1 MLDLRLIPEAR
12 RAADQ
17 ALREFT
23 VTNVPLMQ
31 GEAQLR
37 VARVALLAD
46 DLAAADDAAGR
57 AVVSFRRQQRTGW
70 AARAVVVRTEARLQ
84 SGSVTREDLQ
94 HVRRAAT
101 TLERLAHTA
110 EAVEGHLTAGR
121 AAVALDRTA
130 WATASFDRAHT
141 LARGSSMLTRLRGR
155 MAAAASATLRDD
167 RSRALRHCREGLA
180 DLQRHRRLLGS
191 TELRVLASAHGVEL
205 GQIALRAMT
214 PVLVRGGRVQLAG
227 AQPFGRR

>member
-46 DLAAADDAAGR
+46 DLAVADDAAGR

-110 EAVEGHLTAGR
+110 EAVEGHHR
-121 AAVALDRTA
+121 RP
-130 WATASFDRAHT
+130 S
-141 LARGSSMLTRLRGR
+141 RGR
-155 MAAAASATLRDD
+155 PRPDRGRRPASTGRT
-167 RSRALRHCREGLA
+167 RSREV
-180 DLQRHRRLLGS
+180 RRC
-191 TELRVLASAHGVEL
+191 
-205 GQIALRAMT
+205 
-214 PVLVRGGRVQLAG
+214 
-227 AQPFGRR
+227 